1 MSPYVAICH
10 HVTKCG
16 HCGSARFDPK
26 TLMPEMGQ
34 LQKQLLLCS
43 MGEAPGRREWSW
55 SKGMRAVQTIS
66 CSTPSRYP
74 AGVQKYQPLSSTER
88 SKCWAKIAD
97 LSGSRGFSGLA
108 WGWLGVGLGLFW
120 VLAGLIEL
128 RLRHLGRFDFRKANM
143 RFWIVCERDCPCV
156 LQKDKSCEL
165 SWEWNQVKSPCT
177 LAKRALSIALYN
189 VGLDACGR
197 AHSWLVGFV
206 SSLLCW

>member
-1 MSPYVAICH
+1 MSPYATMSRNVDIAAAQ
-10 HVTKCG
+10 
-16 HCGSARFDPK
+16 GSI
-26 TLMPEMGQ
+26 
-34 LQKQLLLCS
+34 QK
-43 MGEAPGRREWSW
+43 R
-55 SKGMRAVQTIS
+55 S
-66 CSTPSRYP
+66 CLKWVNCKNSCYC
-74 AGVQKYQPLSSTER
+74 AQ
-88 SKCWAKIAD
+88 WAKLLEEESEVEAKAWGQCRP
-97 LSGSRGFSGLA
+97 SVARHRLA
-108 WGWLGVGLGLFW
+108 TLRVFKSINRFQAPNVRNAEQKLQTCLDRVDSQGWLGVGLGLFW